1 MSASNPATSGGES
14 DYMCIGEGGR
24 VSGVGGYVATCVSFC
39 YSRHIMT
46 LKVVENLT
54 TCVWGGDG
62 FRCGWV
68 RCRLG
73 VVVSQ
78 QAHHDSSSGG
88 ESDYM
93 CIGEGGRVS
102 GVGGYVAAWV
112 SFCYSRHIVTLQA
125 VENLTT
131 CVWGRGRGTGFG
143 VGGYVAPWVSF
154 CHSRH
159 IMTLQVVENLT
170 TCVWGRGDGFL
181 VWVGT
186 LPLACCSVTAGP
198 S

>member
-54 TCVWGGDG
+54 TCVWGGGGDG

-131 CVWGRGRGTGFG
+131 CVWGRG
-143 VGGYVAPWVSF
+143 
-154 CHSRH
+154 
-159 IMTLQVVENLT
+159 
-170 TCVWGRGDGFL
+170 DGFL